1 MILSGITALASSIL
15 TRIEAPVANHL
26 WQSTVF
32 AGLVGLLTLLVRKN
46 RAQTRYSLWLIT
58 SVKFLIPFSLLV
70 GVGSRMSLSKIPAI
84 SQPRFYLVMQDINEP
99 FASAVSGQIGTTSTI
114 PSVADQ
120 LLPILLLLGWLC
132 GCTAVLCL
140 WWFRW
145 RSMTKATS
153 SSGSVRTGR
162 ELDAFRRVRQAVGKS
177 QIENI
182 AFSADLEPGILG
194 IFRPILVLPVSIVE
208 RLTDA
213 QLEAIVRH
221 ELCHVRR
228 RDNLAAAIHML
239 VEAIFW
245 FHPLV
250 WWIGERMVEE
260 RELACDEE
268 VLRLGSDP
276 QTYAEGILKVCEFYL
291 KSRTFCAAGIT
302 GPNLKKRIEA
312 IMTYKGTRKLDLGRK
327 LLFIATG
334 TAVSAAP
341 IVFGFANMPQ
351 SRAES
356 HVQTTTMIAAPF
368 KVASMKPNKG
378 SSSMLGFSLSPE
390 RFTAEGITVQS
401 LIEEAYGV
409 GDDFVSGAPGWL
421 NSERYDLDAKPESS
435 VANELHRLTFDERV
449 LEYHRMLQM
458 LLANHC
464 KLSLHWET
472 RTVPA
477 YLLVVAN
484 NGPKLTQAIP
494 DDTYPSGMKDL
505 DGNGHGDVM
514 RFGKGLLS
522 GQGVDMA
529 FLVRMLAQQKLG
541 RPVVDKTGLAGKF
554 DFTLQWTPDESRP
567 ASFGSP
573 IFAAIE
579 EQLGLR
585 LEPQNNPVK
594 VLVIDNIEKPSED

>member
-1 MILSGITALASSIL
+1 M
-15 TRIEAPVANHL
+15 
-26 WQSTVF
+26 
-32 AGLVGLLTLLVRKN
+32 
-46 RAQTRYSLWLIT
+46 
-58 SVKFLIPFSLLV
+58 
-70 GVGSRMSLSKIPAI
+70 
-84 SQPRFYLVMQDINEP
+84 
-99 FASAVSGQIGTTSTI
+99 
-114 PSVADQ
+114 
-120 LLPILLLLGWLC
+120 
-132 GCTAVLCL
+132 
-140 WWFRW
+140 
-145 RSMTKATS
+145 
-153 SSGSVRTGR
+153 
-162 ELDAFRRVRQAVGKS
+162 
-177 QIENI
+177 
-182 AFSADLEPGILG
+182 EPGILG
-194 IFRPILVLPVSIVE
+194 IFRPRLVLPASIVDH
-208 RLTDA
+208 LTDA

-268 VLRLGSDP
+268 VLRLGSDA

-312 IMTYKGTRKLDLGRK
+312 IMTYNGMHKLDLGRK

-334 TAVSAAP
+334 VAVVAAP
-341 IVFGFANMPQ
+341 IVFGFAKMPQ

-356 HVQTTTMIAAPF
+356 HVQATTMIAAPF
-368 KVASMKPNKG
+368 KVASMKLNKG
-378 SSSMLGFSLSPE
+378 SSSMLGLSLSPE

-409 GDDFVSGAPGWL
+409 GDDFVSGGPGWL
-421 NSERYDLDAKPESS
+421 NSERYDVDAKPDSS
-435 VANELHRLTFDERV
+435 VANELHKLTFDERV

-472 RTVPA
+472 KTVPA
-477 YLLVVAN
+477 YVLVIAK
-484 NGPKLTQAIP
+484 NGPKLTQATP
-494 DDTYPSGMKDL
+494 GDTYPSGMKDL

-554 DFTLQWTPDESRP
+554 DFTLRWTPDENRP

-573 IFAAIE
+573 ILAAIE

-585 LEPQNNPVK
+585 LEPRSAPVE
-594 VLVIDNIEKPSED
+594 VLVIDNVEKPSED